1 MLKTNLSSF
10 WVWARLLRWIAAGG
24 APRSLAYAGQVVSVP
39 EEGVPALASGAGTLM
54 SADVALLL
62 LRHNASLDLA
72 LIDDVA
78 VGKLM
83 AGLGVAV
90 RPMPRTDYVGECAG
104 LPARLDDG
112 AAFHFRVKC
121 VNNRERDDASVFARL
136 FAEVYGEGE
145 GGDGG
150 EGEGEGEAGRGAGA
164 AAEARTA

>member
-24 APRSLAYAGQVVSVP
+24 VPRSAAYAGKFVSVP
-39 EEGVPALASGAGTLM
+39 EEGVPVLASGAGTLM

-62 LRHNASLDLA
+62 LRHNASLDLS

-83 AGLGVAV
+83 AGLGVAAL
-90 RPMPRTDYVGECAG
+90 PMPRTDYVGEECAG

-121 VNNRERDDASVFARL
+121 ASRERDDASAFARL
-136 FAEVYGEGE
+136 YAEVYGEGE
-145 GGDGG
+145 EGAGGG
-150 EGEGEGEAGRGAGA
+150 ESDER
-164 AAEARTA
+164 